1 MEAMN
6 QRAPQMIGLEER
18 TQSRGLFGEVSETT
32 ALVLAAV
39 ITLLTFGLIA
49 YALNV
54 LFTALG

>member
-6 QRAPQMIGLEER
+6 HRTSQMIGGKEGAEP
-18 TQSRGLFGEVSETT
+18 RGLFGEVSETT

-39 ITLLTFGLIA
+39 ITLLTFGAIA
-49 YALNV
+49 YALNA

>member
-6 QRAPQMIGLEER
+6 QRTSQMIGVEGGAER
-18 TQSRGLFGEVSETT
+18 RGLFGEVSETT

-39 ITLLTFGLIA
+39 ITLLTFGIIA
-49 YALNV
+49 YALNA

>member
-6 QRAPQMIGLEER
+6 HRTSQMIGGEGRTER
-18 TQSRGLFGEVSETT
+18 RGLFGEVSETT

-39 ITLLTFGLIA
+39 ITLLTFGTIA
-49 YALNV
+49 YALNA

>member
-6 QRAPQMIGLEER
+6 QRAAQAVGREGGME
-18 TQSRGLFGEVSETT
+18 SRGLFGEVSETM

-39 ITLLTFGLIA
+39 ITLITFGAIA
-49 YALNV
+49 YAINA